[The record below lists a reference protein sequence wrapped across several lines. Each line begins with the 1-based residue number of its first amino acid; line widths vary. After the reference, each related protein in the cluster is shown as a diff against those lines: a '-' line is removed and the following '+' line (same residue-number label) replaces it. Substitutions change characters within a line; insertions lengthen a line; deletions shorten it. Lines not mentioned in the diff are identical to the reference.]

1 MGFMAGDE
9 LNALVRPDR
18 VHRRVYTDPA
28 IFDLEMARIFGS
40 AWIYVGHESMAKTP
54 GTWFASRIGSEPL
67 IITRDENGKLHAL
80 VNRCTHRGAKVCVG
94 EHGEAKHLMCPYHA
108 WTFHLNG
115 DLESIP
121 VPRGYPADFDR
132 TALALK
138 RVARFDS
145 YKGFLFASLAPRG
158 PALADY
164 LGPLKE
170 AFDNMVDRSPTGELQ
185 AEGGVFKQEFAGN
198 WKLHME
204 NAVDLV
210 HPGVVHESSVVAARD
225 VQKMTT
231 GHNGQSLQMYAS
243 NGLTLAEWD
252 RVPLHGAAQGHVY
265 MGAFYRSGDI
275 APERQDPVFQ
285 SYRASLVARHGEEKT
300 KAVLARQTFN
310 NLVYPNVSVNPLFL
324 TLRLIQPIA
333 VDRTVVYSSCFRM
346 VGAPDEFFH
355 QTVTFLSTAN
365 SPASLI
371 STDDLET
378 FERCQAGL
386 GATTSEWINLQRNV
400 HTDKLNED
408 GSVLANGTS
417 ELGVRAMM
425 RSWLN
430 HMTGAAA

>member
-1 MGFMAGDE
+1 MNYRFVKPLALAVGLACAGIGQASKIELTHGIDTKQFDAQRKVCDDLFGYVNATWLKANAIPADRSTWGSFEQLDE
-9 LNALVRPDR
+9 ASILATHEIAEAASKDLAKL
-18 VHRRVYTDPA
+18 DPA
-28 IFDLEMARIFGS
+28 SID
-40 AWIYVGHESMAKTP
+40 
-54 GTWFASRIGSEPL
+54 
-67 IITRDENGKLHAL
+67 
-80 VNRCTHRGAKVCVG
+80 AKV
-94 EHGEAKHLMCPYHA
+94 
-108 WTFHLNG
+108 
-115 DLESIP
+115 
-121 VPRGYPADFDR
+121 
-132 TALALK
+132 
-138 RVARFDS
+138 
-145 YKGFLFASLAPRG
+145 
-158 PALADY
+158 
-164 LGPLKE
+164 
-170 AFDNMVDRSPTGELQ
+170 
-185 AEGGVFKQEFAGN
+185 
-198 WKLHME
+198 
-204 NAVDLV
+204 
-210 HPGVVHESSVVAARD
+210 
-225 VQKMTT
+225 
-231 GHNGQSLQMYAS
+231 
-243 NGLTLAEWD
+243 
-252 RVPLHGAAQGHVY
+252 
-265 MGAFYRSGDI
+265 GAFYRSGDI

-400 HTDKLNED
+400 HTDTLNED
-408 GSVLANGTS
+408 GSVVANGTS

-425 RSWLN
+425 RSWLT